1 MNLSDIQTLIS
12 NDEHRELELKKSTGE
27 LKDAMHSACAFL
39 NTFGGWL
46 IFGVTPAS
54 LKIIGQQ
61 VTDNTQR
68 EIAQALSGL
77 EPAVNVNIEYVE
89 VPDQPG
95 NKIIAIFFEGWAW
108 GKRPYTYHGSPY
120 YRVESTTRPMPREMF
135 EERLFAAKPQHF
147 AWERQKADGIGIADL
162 NQERIRGAVRLAV
175 EHGRMMPSA
184 IMESLET
191 ILGKMNLLTDDNQ
204 PNNAAAM
211 LFTANTRNYTQFRLR
226 LARFRGNDKN
236 AFLDNVRAEGNFF
249 DLLDAGMTFLF
260 KWLPQKA
267 EIKGIMRDEHLEI
280 PVEALREVLVNC
292 LCHRQLEKY
301 NLTPGIAIYDDRV
314 EIENPGV
321 LPPQLTPETIKLPHL
336 SYPYNPIIAET
347 LYKTTFLENWG
358 SGAARV
364 IEACK
369 QQGVDEPT
377 WRCEGGFVIVTF
389 KRKSDALGVPQ
400 DVPQDVPQGVPQG
413 VHNTIYQTDNNICQ
427 DDTQGDTQD
436 DTQEKLDTWI
446 EAQLAVRPK
455 ITTEEL
461 ANLSG
466 KSVKTIKRHI
476 AKMSHIK
483 YIGSGYSG
491 HWEISKK

>member
-1 MNLSDIQTLIS
+1 MNISDIQAIIS

-39 NTFGGWL
+39 NTDGGWL
-46 IFGVTPAS
+46 VFGIAPTS
-54 LKIIGQQ
+54 LKIVGQQ
-61 VTDNTQR
+61 VTDSTQR

-77 EPAVNVNIEYVE
+77 EPAVDLNIEYVDIPE
-89 VPDQPG
+89 QPG
-95 NKIIAIFFEGWAW
+95 NKVIAIHFESWIW
-108 GKRPYTYHGSPY
+108 GKHPFTYHGSPY

-135 EERLFAAKPQHF
+135 EERLYAAKPQCF
-147 AWERQKADGIGIADL
+147 AWERQKAEGIGIDDP
-162 NQERIRGAVRLAV
+162 NQERIRGSVRLGV

-184 IMESLET
+184 IMESTET
-191 ILGKMNLLTDDNQ
+191 ILSKMNLLTDDNF

-211 LFTANTRNYTQFRLR
+211 LFSTNLKNYPQFRLR
-226 LARFRGNDKN
+226 LARFRGTDKN

-249 DLLDAGMTFLF
+249 DLLDAGMTFFF
-260 KWLPQKA
+260 KWLPQSA
-267 EIKGIMRDEHLEI
+267 EIKGFIREEHLEI
-280 PVEALREVLVNC
+280 PAEALREALVNC

-301 NLTPGIAIYDDRV
+301 NLTPGIAIYDDRI
-314 EIENPGV
+314 EIENPGM

-358 SGAARV
+358 SGAAR
-364 IEACK
+364 IIDACK
-369 QQGVDEPT
+369 LHGVAEPT
-377 WRCEGGFVIVTF
+377 WRTEGGFVIVTF
-389 KRKSDALGVPQ
+389 KRKRNSDTQ
-400 DVPQDVPQGVPQG
+400 DVPQDVPQGVPQDT
-413 VHNTIYQTDNNICQ
+413 HNTIYQTDNDIRQGDTQ
-427 DDTQGDTQD
+427 DDTQG

-476 AKMSHIK
+476 AKMPHIK

-491 HWEISKK
+491 HWEICKK